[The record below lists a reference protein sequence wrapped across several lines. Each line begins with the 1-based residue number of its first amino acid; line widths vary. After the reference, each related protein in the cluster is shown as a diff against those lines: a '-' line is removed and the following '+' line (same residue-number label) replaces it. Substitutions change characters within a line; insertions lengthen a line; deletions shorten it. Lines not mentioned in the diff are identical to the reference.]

1 MVQKNDLSIW
11 KLEGVALRGRRR
23 MSAQDLGGGARLHRC
38 NVQSGAIT
46 ATERRVWRSRG
57 LLAAVFSERSCIG
70 MGGSRTAVAEVLR
83 DPNELAYR
91 PPRTSGGFRPSSLI
105 SASDYDLDPASSK
118 PGYEVKPANQAAS
131 HQVACGGSG
140 VLACPH
146 TTAIHVERP
155 YLSSCLTIDEQC
167 ANNFKNDLPSQGWRG
182 IMPICILS

>member
-1 MVQKNDLSIW
+1 
-11 KLEGVALRGRRR
+11 
-23 MSAQDLGGGARLHRC
+23 MSAQGLCGGARLHRC

-46 ATERRVWRSRG
+46 ATKRRVWRSRG

-118 PGYEVKPANQAAS
+118 PRAMKSAKQAAS
-131 HQVACGGSG
+131 HQVVA
-140 VLACPH
+140 VDA
-146 TTAIHVERP
+146 A
-155 YLSSCLTIDEQC
+155 
-167 ANNFKNDLPSQGWRG
+167 F
-182 IMPICILS
+182 

>member
-1 MVQKNDLSIW
+1 
-11 KLEGVALRGRRR
+11 

-118 PGYEVKPANQAAS
+118 PGYEVKPAKPPRIGSLAVDAANLPAY
-131 HQVACGGSG
+131 HRHTCRT
-140 VLACPH
+140 VLRYPPRPA
-146 TTAIHVERP
+146 ERSRP
-155 YLSSCLTIDEQC
+155 
-167 ANNFKNDLPSQGWRG
+167 P
-182 IMPICILS
+182 